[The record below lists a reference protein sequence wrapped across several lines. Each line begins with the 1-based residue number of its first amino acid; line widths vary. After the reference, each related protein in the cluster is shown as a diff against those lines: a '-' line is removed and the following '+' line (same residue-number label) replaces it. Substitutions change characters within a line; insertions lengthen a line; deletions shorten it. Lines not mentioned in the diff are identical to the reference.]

1 MHHILVVY
9 QRSVIPKINNV
20 LIDNAED
27 LDTAMPMYNLLEYN
41 KNYLKTTGSL
51 WNYYRDELTNDTND
65 NNNFNKNVFNSKS
78 SYKASIIGSTYNV
91 DEKND
96 AYVANKAGK
105 KDVEIAVP
113 SKHISNFWRTLD
125 MSFTDCE
132 VSLTLSGSENCVITK
147 IDKTVRAAQ
156 GDNPAVVKINQES
169 ATFQIADTK

>member
-65 NNNFNKNVFNSKS
+65 SNNFNKNVFNSKS
-78 SYKASIIGSTYNV
+78 SDKASIIGSTYNV

-113 SKHISNFWRTLD
+113 LKHISNFWRTLD

-147 IDKTVRAAQ
+147 IDKTVRAPQ
-156 GDNPAVVKINQES
+156 GDNPAVDKINQES
-169 ATFQIADTK
+169 ATFQIADIK

>member
-1 MHHILVVY
+1 M
-9 QRSVIPKINNV
+9 
-20 LIDNAED
+20 
-27 LDTAMPMYNLLEYN
+27 
-41 KNYLKTTGSL
+41 

-113 SKHISNFWRTLD
+113 LKHISNFWRTLD

-156 GDNPAVVKINQES
+156 GDNPAVDKINQES